1 MPAFRAIE
9 ITTEFLFVGMPLSIV
24 HQTLK
29 IPPLFRNGRS
39 SMDGIDPTLD
49 GRNGEAIPIA
59 RTGKYAWHGS
69 CIEQADK
76 AAGV

>member
-1 MPAFRAIE
+1 
-9 ITTEFLFVGMPLSIV
+9 
-24 HQTLK
+24 
-29 IPPLFRNGRS
+29 
-39 SMDGIDPTLD
+39 MDGIDPTLD